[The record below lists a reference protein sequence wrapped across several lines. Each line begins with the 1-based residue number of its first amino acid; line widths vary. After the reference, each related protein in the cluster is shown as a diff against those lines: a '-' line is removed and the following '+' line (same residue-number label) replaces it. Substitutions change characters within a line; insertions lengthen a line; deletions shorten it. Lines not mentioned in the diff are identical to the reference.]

1 MEQLK
6 RDVGFRKQQKIIHD
20 GRSWT
25 NYAQSVVGVRESDAE
40 RFAEIDRLFEL
51 RYDNARNPVN
61 ITLKNRIQMK
71 QEAYETKKDDYLGIT
86 FAPKHRRMKKPYYK

>member
-1 MEQLK
+1 MLVLGNNK
-6 RDVGFRKQQKIIHD
+6 KLYTMVDL
-20 GRSWT
+20 GRIMPK
-25 NYAQSVVGVRESDAE
+25 A

-71 QEAYETKKDDYLGIT
+71 QEAYETKKDDYLGVT